1 MTRKTIPNSKSTI
14 DNRQSAIRGGSAII
28 LAIVL
33 TTLLAILGV
42 LFLLSSRVDSVA
54 TSAVGDNQ
62 DLKLAVDSV
71 VAQISEVLT
80 RNVPGDPCVPQEYYD
95 YPDPCSNIDSWL
107 ACLEPYQFAFK
118 NYHWRHITDINNT
131 FWAYPG
137 LRDIQANVVREYQDG
152 GEVGD
157 STPAK
162 QFYADADGDGISDS
176 IWVQVP
182 GKMSTKGKSVYAAIR
197 IIDNGGMLNVNTGY
211 KFDPCGPIG
220 SIDGSSQTQI
230 NLMAL
235 AGRPGYTLFN
245 ENTLKNMRA
254 NYPVSGLDPNNLGLY
269 EQNVIWRYG
278 NPDGN
283 YTPFDISDELEMRY
297 RFLIDQAGTNTR
309 LEFWSGQ
316 FDSSVHKYP
325 FDNSADDN
333 ESDWFRTAYDGGSLA
348 PDYTYR
354 HITTTYNMDRIINPA
369 GQKMFNINSPLNFD
383 KNLIYNTVREALDP
397 CVVSNAEVAL
407 ITANLMDYVD
417 GPNYPS
423 VGDPRYDPNNE
434 VTEVNDPCTGTPR
447 YGFERPCVYISE
459 IAQNFF
465 QHDQSVKDPDPN
477 VYRSYAIELFKPYWQ
492 DDEPNGWKLV
502 IKSNLIGGSIYSD
515 SNIIWTGSRR
525 FHVLTNIDPNANIFI
540 NLNEFPGPNDFNGF
554 DPNKFNHLP
563 QATDVNFVN
572 NNTTIYLLRN
582 INGSWIPVDLVV
594 VPDANAGGNGW
605 LEPNTISS
613 SHSFERDI
621 ASIHRCIRKV
631 WSPIMTASPTIG
643 WMNNFIG
650 EMVGGGDYTYMIQA
664 HPANKKFTNIGEIGQ
679 LFRNDAYNIGPADR
693 EYDFFDSNL
702 LPPAMR
708 EGVRVDL
715 TMPVYQNLFKYL
727 TVMDPC
733 DHSPIDPNETR
744 IKGRININTAPWFV
758 LAQLP
763 WVTYHTQ
770 PNYNLARSI
779 VNYRDTHGPFRNIGE
794 LMQVMD
800 ANSIL
805 SMGYYAQTPGS
816 VFPALTPADGG
827 SDTFELRDA
836 IFTRISNLV
845 TVRSDV
851 FTAYILVRIGTDGPQ
866 KRVIA
871 IFDRSGVTPTG
882 GKVKIVAIQ
891 QVPDPR

>member
-1 MTRKTIPNSKSTI
+1 MDSRQISK
-14 DNRQSAIRGGSAII
+14 IRHVAERRARFGNTKYEIRNGSAII

-62 DLKLAVDSV
+62 DLKLAVDTV

-80 RNVPGDPCVPQEYYD
+80 HNVPGADPNGTYYD

-118 NYHWRHITDINNT
+118 DYHWRHITDINNT

-137 LRDIQANVVREYQDG
+137 LRDIPAKVVHEYQDR

-182 GKMSTKGKSVYAAIR
+182 GKMSTKGKSIYAAIR

-269 EQNVIWRYG
+269 EQDVIWRYG

-297 RFLIDQAGTNTR
+297 RFLIDQEGTNTR

-354 HITTTYNMDRIINPA
+354 HITTTYNLDRIINPA
-369 GQKMFNINSPLNFD
+369 GNKMFNINSVSAID
-383 KNLIYNTVREALDP
+383 KLAFRDRIAEAVLAAGLDTAIYDANYIAANLIDYIDTD
-397 CVVSNAEVAL
+397 SN
-407 ITANLMDYVD
+407 
-417 GPNYPS
+417 
-423 VGDPRYDPNNE
+423 
-434 VTEVNDPCTGTPR
+434 VTFIEVNDLNNPPAK
-447 YGFERPCVYISE
+447 YYFGFETPCIYISE
-459 IAQNFF
+459 IAQNFY
-465 QHDQSVKDPDPN
+465 KPDPN
-477 VYRSYAIELFKPYWQ
+477 SPGYDVNNPDTIYRSYAIELFKPYWQ
-492 DDEPNGWKLV
+492 DDDQNGWQISTTDDTGV
-502 IKSNLIGGSIYSD
+502 TRFTSIV
-515 SNIIWTGSRR
+515 WTGSRR
-525 FHVLTNIDPNANIFI
+525 FHVLENINAAAKIPIEMNEPNKGGIIEPNTPQHAVDI
-540 NLNEFPGPNDFNGF
+540 NFGPGTAITLWRDVNGF
-554 DPNKFNHLP
+554 GPM
-563 QATDVNFVN
+563 
-572 NNTTIYLLRN
+572 
-582 INGSWIPVDLVV
+582 PVDWLK
-594 VPDANAGGNGW
+594 VPDACVNGSSW
-605 LEPNTISS
+605 MEPNASS
-613 SHSFERDI
+613 FASQSFERDI

-631 WSPIMTASPTIG
+631 LSPMPTVPPTIG
-643 WMNNFIG
+643 YMNRFVATG
-650 EMVGGGDYTYMIQA
+650 TEMIQA
-664 HPANKKFTNIGEIGQ
+664 HPQNGKFTNIGEIGQ
-679 LFRNDAYNIGPADR
+679 LFRTDAYLTGPNDTEASVRLNIADR
-693 EYDFFDSNL
+693 NF
-702 LPPAMR
+702 
-708 EGVRVDL
+708 
-715 TMPVYQNLFKYL
+715 QNIFKYL
-727 TVMDPC
+727 TVMDPNTYTG
-733 DHSPIDPNETR
+733 DPNETR

-763 WVTYHTQ
+763 WVSYHTQ
-770 PNYNLARSI
+770 PNYNLAQSI
-779 VNYRDTHGPFRNIGE
+779 VNYRDTIHGPFKSIGE
-794 LMQVMD
+794 LMTD
-800 ANSIL
+800 ANSNIN
-805 SMGYYAQTPGS
+805 SIGYYEGETMPIPTAL
-816 VFPALTPADGG
+816 LTPPDGVG
-827 SDTFELRDA
+827 DAFEERDV
-836 IFTRISNLV
+836 IFDRISNLI

-871 IFDRSGVTPTG
+871 ILDRSGVTPTS
-882 GKVKIVAIQ
+882 GKVKIIAIQ